1 MSAIS
6 LGPFVFAGDRLAAA
20 LGIGAFLL
28 MTALL
33 ERRVA
38 PGLGRAAWWALL
50 AGLLGA
56 RLGHVAQHW
65 ESFSL
70 EPLRML
76 AFWQGGFSATPGL
89 VLASAAGALAIR
101 SWRSA
106 AALVTAAAVGLLFWA
121 GTRELS
127 RATLGKA
134 APTAALEQLDGP
146 PLVISELRGRP
157 AVVNLWATW
166 CPPCRREMPLLAGAA
181 AENRAVAFV
190 FVNQAEGPS
199 ASAPISPVRVSASA
213 MCCSTRRCRSS
224 AIMAPPAYRSPCSC
238 APTER
243 WRTSM
248 WERFRPSCCRPALTP
263 PPPADSA
270 LHH

>member
-1 MSAIS
+1 MSALS
-6 LGPFVFAGDRLAAA
+6 LGPFVFAGDRLAAV

-33 ERRVA
+33 DRRVV

-70 EPLRML
+70 EPLRII
-76 AFWQGGFSATPGL
+76 AFWQGGFSAAPGL

-106 AALVTAAAVGLLFWA
+106 AALVAAAAVGLLFWA
-121 GTRELS
+121 GIGELS
-127 RATLGKA
+127 GATLGKG
-134 APTAALEQLDGP
+134 APTVALEQLDGP
-146 PLVISELRGRP
+146 PLAISDLRGRP

-166 CPPCRREMPLLAGAA
+166 CPPCRREMPLLANNAA
-181 AENRAVAFV
+181 TNDKVAFV
-190 FVNQAEGPS
+190 FVNQAEGPERIRAYLAGEGLS
-199 ASAPISPVRVSASA
+199 LTHVLLDPALQVQRHYGAAGIPLTLFLRADGTLADLHVGEISPELLQAGIDAVRA
-213 MCCSTRRCRSS
+213 R
-224 AIMAPPAYRSPCSC
+224 
-238 APTER
+238 
-243 WRTSM
+243 
-248 WERFRPSCCRPALTP
+248 
-263 PPPADSA
+263 
-270 LHH
+270 

>member
-6 LGPFVFAGDRLAAA
+6 LSPFVFAGDRLAAA

-76 AFWQGGFSATPGL
+76 TFWQGGFSATPGL

-146 PLVISELRGRP
+146 PLAISELRGRP

-166 CPPCRREMPLLAGAA
+166 CPPCRREMALLAGAA

-190 FVNQAEGPS
+190 FVNQAEGPERIRAYLTGEGLS
-199 ASAPISPVRVSASA
+199 LGNVLLDPALQIQRHYGAAGIPLTLFLRADGTLADQHVGEISPELLQAGIDAASAR
-213 MCCSTRRCRSS
+213 
-224 AIMAPPAYRSPCSC
+224 
-238 APTER
+238 
-243 WRTSM
+243 
-248 WERFRPSCCRPALTP
+248 
-263 PPPADSA
+263 
-270 LHH
+270 